1 MNKIDKNLIDAG
13 RKITL
18 TNMIVIL
25 IIYSVVLIA
34 INNII
39 SFFDIKIQ
47 LFTYI
52 LSWGI
57 VLIFFT
63 YFLGTVHENRF
74 LKQYLKAK
82 EKELA
87 NSGTV

>member
-1 MNKIDKNLIDAG
+1 MNKIDENLINAG

-74 LKQYLKAK
+74 LKQYRKAK
-82 EKELA
+82 QKQLP
-87 NSGTV
+87 NSGSA

>member
-1 MNKIDKNLIDAG
+1 MDKIDKNLINAG

-74 LKQYLKAK
+74 LKQYRKAMRK
-82 EKELA
+82 QLDSTSA
-87 NSGTV
+87 

>member
-1 MNKIDKNLIDAG
+1 MSKVDENLINAG

-47 LFTYI
+47 LLTYI

-82 EKELA
+82 QKQ
-87 NSGTV
+87 